1 MESIAFNNALAE
13 NCLLANVVLMLQI
26 VKIYH
31 LAKLLFFFFLDFSER
46 ISKRYT
52 EEATK
57 INTDY

>member
-31 LAKLLFFFFLDFSER
+31 LAKLLFVFFLDFSER